1 VAASD
6 PQGQSGE
13 IMSQINVTP
22 LVDVL
27 LVLLLVLMVSASAAV
42 ARALDVSLPA
52 AASGETE
59 ASTLTLRIDRDG
71 ACWLGAERL
80 GEARLDPRR
89 LREHLRAL
97 GSPAKVSVVIA
108 ADGAAEHRHVIEV
121 MDVLRAEHVTSV
133 AFAVQALEAVP

>member
-1 VAASD
+1 MAALD
-6 PQGQSGE
+6 PHGGENE
-13 IMSQINVTP
+13 IMSSINVTP

-42 ARALDVSLPA
+42 ARALDVSLPG

-59 ASTLTLRIDRDG
+59 TSTLTLRIDRAG
-71 ACWLGAERL
+71 VWWLGE
-80 GEARLDPRR
+80 ERLDPGR
-89 LREHLRAL
+89 LREQLRRL

-121 MDVLRAEHVTSV
+121 MDVLRAEHVTQV
-133 AFAVQALEAVP
+133 AFAVQALETAP

>member
-1 VAASD
+1 MAAAQD
-6 PQGQSGE
+6 PQGSESE
-13 IMSQINVTP
+13 IMSSINVTP

-59 ASTLTLRIDRDG
+59 ASTLTLRIDRG
-71 ACWLGAERL
+71 GVWWLGEERL
-80 GEARLDPRR
+80 DSGR
-89 LREHLRAL
+89 LREHLYAL

-121 MDVLRAEHVTSV
+121 MDVLRAEHVTKV

>member
-1 VAASD
+1 MAGLD
-6 PQGQSGE
+6 PQGEGSE
-13 IMSQINVTP
+13 IMSSINVTP

-59 ASTLTLRIDRDG
+59 SSTLTLRIDRGG
-71 ACWLGAERL
+71 AWWLGE
-80 GEARLDPRR
+80 ERLDPRR
-89 LREHLRAL
+89 LREHLQAL
-97 GSPAKVSVVIA
+97 GSPGKVSVVIA

-121 MDVLRAEHVTSV
+121 MDVLRAEHVTMV

>member
-1 VAASD
+1 MSAPD
-6 PQGQSGE
+6 PTNGQNE
-13 IMSQINVTP
+13 IMSSINVTP

-42 ARALDVSLPA
+42 ARALDVSLPS

-59 ASTLTLRIDRDG
+59 ASTLTLRIDRAG
-71 ACWLGAERL
+71 IWWLGDERL
-80 GEARLDPRR
+80 GAAR
-89 LREHLRAL
+89 LREHLYAL

-121 MDVLRAEHVTSV
+121 MDVLRGEHVTQV
-133 AFAVQALEAVP
+133 AFAVQALPATVP

>member
-1 VAASD
+1 MAASE
-6 PQGQSGE
+6 PGGESE

-59 ASTLTLRIDRDG
+59 ASTLTLRIDSAG
-71 ACWLGAERL
+71 AWWLGDERL
-80 GEARLDPRR
+80 GPAR
-89 LREHLRAL
+89 LREQLDAL
-97 GSPAKVSVVIA
+97 GAPARVSVVIA

-121 MDVLRAEHVTSV
+121 MDVLRAAHVTQV
-133 AFAVQALEAVP
+133 AFAVRALEGAP

>member
-1 VAASD
+1 MAALD
-6 PQGQSGE
+6 PQGTESE
-13 IMSQINVTP
+13 IMSSINVTP

-42 ARALDVSLPA
+42 ARALDVSLPG

-59 ASTLTLRIDRDG
+59 ASTLTVRIDRDG
-71 ACWLGAERL
+71 AWWLGE
-80 GEARLDPRR
+80 ERLDPSGLRGR
-89 LREHLRAL
+89 LHGL

-108 ADGAAEHRHVIEV
+108 ADGAAEHRRVIEL

-133 AFAVQALEAVP
+133 AFAVQALEAAP